1 MKNPKVRQ
9 VVLPLITALI
19 WGSAFVT
26 QSLSAAHLGCF
37 SFNALRAIPAV
48 LVLLVL
54 LAVMQRIHPRE
65 KYSAEEKRALLRGG
79 LADNRRHLLKVQME
93 KRALLRGGLVC
104 GAFLAL
110 AINLQQFGMGTTS
123 AGKAGF
129 ITALYIVLVPVFST
143 MLGKK
148 AKKSIWLCVIAA
160 VAGLYFL
167 CFDGSST
174 LSFSSG
180 DMYVFLSAFA
190 FTAQILAVD
199 YFVQQVDGIALSCA
213 QFAVVIMLSAIGAL
227 AFGEHTT
234 LEAMKTCIP
243 YLLYV
248 GVVSSGVGYTLQ
260 IIAQKDGDPTV
271 VSLLLSLESFFA
283 VVCGAIV
290 LHERM
295 SLREYFGCA
304 LMLAAVILSQ
314 LPEKSAKA
322 VESGKK
328 E

>member
-9 VVLPLITALI
+9 VVLPLVTALI

-79 LADNRRHLLKVQME
+79 L
-93 KRALLRGGLVC
+93 VC

-129 ITALYIVLVPVFST
+129 ITALYIVLVPVFSI

-148 AKKSIWLCVIAA
+148 AKKSTWIYVLFA

-167 CFDGSST
+167 CFDGGSV
-174 LSFSSG
+174 SFSSG

-234 LEAMKTCIP
+234 LEAVKTCIP

-283 VVCGAIV
+283 VVCGEIV

>member
-79 LADNRRHLLKVQME
+79 L
-93 KRALLRGGLVC
+93 VC

-129 ITALYIVLVPVFST
+129 ITALYIVLVPVSARC
-143 MLGKK
+143 LAKRRRK
-148 AKKSIWLCVIAA
+148 AS
-160 VAGLYFL
+160 
-167 CFDGSST
+167 GS
-174 LSFSSG
+174 
-180 DMYVFLSAFA
+180 A
-190 FTAQILAVD
+190 
-199 YFVQQVDGIALSCA
+199 
-213 QFAVVIMLSAIGAL
+213 
-227 AFGEHTT
+227 
-234 LEAMKTCIP
+234 
-243 YLLYV
+243 
-248 GVVSSGVGYTLQ
+248 
-260 IIAQKDGDPTV
+260 
-271 VSLLLSLESFFA
+271 
-283 VVCGAIV
+283 
-290 LHERM
+290 
-295 SLREYFGCA
+295 
-304 LMLAAVILSQ
+304 
-314 LPEKSAKA
+314 
-322 VESGKK
+322 
-328 E
+328 

>member
-9 VVLPLITALI
+9 VVLPLITAFI

-65 KYSAEEKRALLRGG
+65 KYSAA
-79 LADNRRHLLKVQME
+79 E

-104 GAFLAL
+104 GAFLTL
-110 AINLQQFGMGTTS
+110 AINLQQYGMGTTS

-129 ITALYIVLVPVFST
+129 ITALYIVLVPVFGIV
-143 MLGKK
+143 LGKK
-148 AKKSIWLCVIAA
+148 TKKSIWFCVLAA

-174 LSFSSG
+174 LSFNSG
-180 DMYVFLSAFA
+180 DIYVFLSAFA

-213 QFAVVIMLSAIGAL
+213 QFTVVIVLSAAGAL
-227 AFGEHTT
+227 VFGEHTT
-234 LEAMKTCIP
+234 LAAVKTCIP

-248 GVVSSGVGYTLQ
+248 GVVSSGIGYTLQ
-260 IIAQKDGDPTV
+260 IVAQKDGEATV

-304 LMLAAVILSQ
+304 LMLAAVLLSQ
-314 LPEKSAKA
+314 LPEKSGKA

-328 E
+328 A

>member
-1 MKNPKVRQ
+1 MKRNLRQ
-9 VVLPLITALI
+9 TLLPLLTAMI
-19 WGSAFVT
+19 WGSAFVAQRVGT
-26 QSLSAAHLGCF
+26 DMVQPFTFNGVRSLLSAA
-37 SFNALRAIPAV
+37 
-48 LVLLVL
+48 VLLPVIWL
-54 LAVMQRIHPRE
+54 RE
-65 KYSAEEKRALLRGG
+65 KKRPRREDPAERRTLLLGG
-79 LADNRRHLLKVQME
+79 LLC
-93 KRALLRGGLVC
+93 GVC
-104 GAFLAL
+104 LCAGST
-110 AINLQQFGMGTTS
+110 LQQFGLVYTT

-143 MLGKK
+143 VLGKK

-234 LEAMKTCIP
+234 LEAVKTCIP

>member
-1 MKNPKVRQ
+1 MKSSKIRQ

-79 LADNRRHLLKVQME
+79 F
-93 KRALLRGGLVC
+93 VC

-143 MLGKK
+143 VLGKK

-174 LSFSSG
+174 L
-180 DMYVFLSAFA
+180 
-190 FTAQILAVD
+190 
-199 YFVQQVDGIALSCA
+199 
-213 QFAVVIMLSAIGAL
+213 
-227 AFGEHTT
+227 
-234 LEAMKTCIP
+234 
-243 YLLYV
+243 
-248 GVVSSGVGYTLQ
+248 
-260 IIAQKDGDPTV
+260 
-271 VSLLLSLESFFA
+271 
-283 VVCGAIV
+283 
-290 LHERM
+290 
-295 SLREYFGCA
+295 
-304 LMLAAVILSQ
+304 
-314 LPEKSAKA
+314 
-322 VESGKK
+322 
-328 E
+328 

>member
-79 LADNRRHLLKVQME
+79 L
-93 KRALLRGGLVC
+93 VC

-129 ITALYIVLVPVFST
+129 ITALYIVLVPLAGMF
-143 MLGKK
+143 LGKK
-148 AKKSIWLCVIAA
+148 ANKRLFLCVLIA
-160 VAGLYFL
+160 VVGLYFL
-167 CFDGSST
+167 CFTGSEGAM
-174 LSFSSG
+174 SFGRG
-180 DMYVFLSAFA
+180 DFLVFLCAFA
-190 FTAQILAVD
+190 FTGHILCVD
-199 YFVQQVDGIALSCA
+199 HYVQKVDGIALSCV
-213 QFAVVIMLSAIGAL
+213 QFAVMMVLSTVCAFTFETVDFAALGECTFYILYIGIL
-227 AFGEHTT
+227 
-234 LEAMKTCIP
+234 
-243 YLLYV
+243 
-248 GVVSSGVGYTLQ
+248 SSAGGYTLQ
-260 IIAQKDGDPTV
+260 ILAQKDGDPTV

-283 VVCGAIV
+283 VVCGAII

-295 SLREYFGCA
+295 SGREYLGCA
-304 LMLAAVILSQ
+304 LMLTAVLLSQ
-314 LPEKSAKA
+314 LPEKTADA
-322 VESGKK
+322 AEPQKK
-328 E
+328 

>member
-26 QSLSAAHLGCF
+26 QSLGAAHLGCF

-54 LAVMQRIHPRE
+54 LAAMQRIRPRE
-65 KYSAEEKRALLRGG
+65 KHSAE
-79 LADNRRHLLKVQME
+79 E

-129 ITALYIVLVPVFST
+129 ITALYIVLVPLAGMF
-143 MLGKK
+143 LGKK
-148 AKKSIWLCVIAA
+148 ANKRLFLCVLIA
-160 VAGLYFL
+160 VVGLYFL
-167 CFDGSST
+167 CFTGSEGAM
-174 LSFSSG
+174 SFGRG
-180 DMYVFLSAFA
+180 DFLVFLCAFA
-190 FTAQILAVD
+190 FTGHILCVD
-199 YFVQQVDGIALSCA
+199 HYVQKVDGIALSCV
-213 QFAVVIMLSAIGAL
+213 QFAVMMVLSTVCAFTFETVDFAALGECTFYILYIGIL
-227 AFGEHTT
+227 
-234 LEAMKTCIP
+234 
-243 YLLYV
+243 
-248 GVVSSGVGYTLQ
+248 SSAGGYTLQ
-260 IIAQKDGDPTV
+260 ILAQKDGDPTV

-283 VVCGAIV
+283 VVCGAII

-295 SLREYFGCA
+295 SGREYLGCA
-304 LMLAAVILSQ
+304 LMLTAVLLSQ
-314 LPEKSAKA
+314 LPEKTA
-322 VESGKK
+322 EPQKK
-328 E
+328 

>member
-79 LADNRRHLLKVQME
+79 L
-93 KRALLRGGLVC
+93 VC

-143 MLGKK
+143 VLGKK
-148 AKKSIWLCVIAA
+148 AKKSIWFCVIAA

-234 LEAMKTCIP
+234 LEAVKTHP
-243 YLLYV
+243 LRGYFVQRRGLYAADPCAEGRRPDGRV
-248 GVVSSGVGYTLQ
+248 AAAEPRVVFCRCLRRDRPARAHEPARVFRLR
-260 IIAQKDGDPTV
+260 AD
-271 VSLLLSLESFFA
+271 A
-283 VVCGAIV
+283 CGG
-290 LHERM
+290 HP
-295 SLREYFGCA
+295 
-304 LMLAAVILSQ
+304 LAAAG
-314 LPEKSAKA
+314 EKRQ
-322 VESGKK
+322 SG
-328 E
+328 

>member
-1 MKNPKVRQ
+1 MKSSKIRQ

-79 LADNRRHLLKVQME
+79 L
-93 KRALLRGGLVC
+93 VC

-143 MLGKK
+143 VLGKK
-148 AKKSIWLCVIAA
+148 AKKSIWLCVHHIPH
-160 VAGLYFL
+160 F
-167 CFDGSST
+167 
-174 LSFSSG
+174 
-180 DMYVFLSAFA
+180 
-190 FTAQILAVD
+190 ILAKL
-199 YFVQQVDGIALSCA
+199 FLMNKRIIIIRMNLNRQRSCR
-213 QFAVVIMLSAIGAL
+213 INKLN
-227 AFGEHTT
+227 
-234 LEAMKTCIP
+234 
-243 YLLYV
+243 
-248 GVVSSGVGYTLQ
+248 
-260 IIAQKDGDPTV
+260 
-271 VSLLLSLESFFA
+271 
-283 VVCGAIV
+283 
-290 LHERM
+290 
-295 SLREYFGCA
+295 
-304 LMLAAVILSQ
+304 
-314 LPEKSAKA
+314 
-322 VESGKK
+322 
-328 E
+328 

>member
-1 MKNPKVRQ
+1 MKKRNTKQ
-9 VVLPLITALI
+9 VILPLITSFI
-19 WGSAFVT
+19 WGSSFVA
-26 QSLSAAHLGCF
+26 QSLGAGKVGGFTFTASR
-37 SFNALRAIPAV
+37 SIPAV
-48 LVLLVL
+48 LVLGALVL
-54 LAVMQRIHPRE
+54 ILRRVRHEE
-65 KYSAEEKRALLRGG
+65 KYTPQQKKDLL
-79 LADNRRHLLKVQME
+79 E
-93 KRALLRGGLVC
+93 GGLVC
-104 GAFLAL
+104 GIFLTL
-110 AINLQQFGMGTTS
+110 GTNLQQFGIADTT

-143 MLGKK
+143 VLGKK

-234 LEAMKTCIP
+234 LEAVKTCIP

>member
-79 LADNRRHLLKVQME
+79 L
-93 KRALLRGGLVC
+93 VC

-143 MLGKK
+143 VLGKK

-167 CFDGSST
+167 CFDGSRT

-234 LEAMKTCIP
+234 LEAVKTCIP

>member
-26 QSLSAAHLGCF
+26 QSLSAGHLGCF
-37 SFNALRAIPAV
+37 SFNALRAIPAA
-48 LVLLVL
+48 LALLLLLLV
-54 LAVMQRIHPRE
+54 VRRIRPRE
-65 KYSAEEKRALLRGG
+65 KYTAEEKRALLRGG
-79 LADNRRHLLKVQME
+79 LI
-93 KRALLRGGLVC
+93 C
-104 GAFLAL
+104 GFFLTL
-110 AINLQQFGMGTTS
+110 GVNLQQFGIETTS

-143 MLGKK
+143 VLGKK

-180 DMYVFLSAFA
+180 DMYVLLSAFA

-234 LEAMKTCIP
+234 LEAVKTCIP

>member
-1 MKNPKVRQ
+1 
-9 VVLPLITALI
+9 
-19 WGSAFVT
+19 
-26 QSLSAAHLGCF
+26 
-37 SFNALRAIPAV
+37 
-48 LVLLVL
+48 
-54 LAVMQRIHPRE
+54 
-65 KYSAEEKRALLRGG
+65 
-79 LADNRRHLLKVQME
+79 
-93 KRALLRGGLVC
+93 
-104 GAFLAL
+104 
-110 AINLQQFGMGTTS
+110 MGTTS

-143 MLGKK
+143 VLGKK
-148 AKKSIWLCVIAA
+148 AKKSIWFCVIAA

-234 LEAMKTCIP
+234 LEAVKTCIP

>member
-9 VVLPLITALI
+9 VVLPLITAFI

-54 LAVMQRIHPRE
+54 LAVMQRIHPRG
-65 KYSAEEKRALLRGG
+65 KYSAA
-79 LADNRRHLLKVQME
+79 E

-104 GAFLAL
+104 GAFLTL
-110 AINLQQFGMGTTS
+110 AINLQQYGMGTTS

-129 ITALYIVLVPVFST
+129 ITALYIVLVPVFGIV
-143 MLGKK
+143 LGKK
-148 AKKSIWLCVIAA
+148 TRKSIWLCVLAA

-174 LSFSSG
+174 LSFNSG
-180 DMYVFLSAFA
+180 DIYVFLSAFA

-213 QFAVVIMLSAIGAL
+213 QFAVVIVLSAAGAL
-227 AFGEHTT
+227 VFGEHTT
-234 LEAMKTCIP
+234 LAAVKTCIP

-248 GVVSSGVGYTLQ
+248 GVVSSGIGYTLQ
-260 IIAQKDGDPTV
+260 IVAQKDGDPTV

-304 LMLAAVILSQ
+304 LMLAAVLLSQ
-314 LPEKSAKA
+314 LPEKSGKA

-328 E
+328 A

>member
-65 KYSAEEKRALLRGG
+65 KYSAEEKRA
-79 LADNRRHLLKVQME
+79 
-93 KRALLRGGLVC
+93 
-104 GAFLAL
+104 FLAL

-143 MLGKK
+143 VLGKK

-234 LEAMKTCIP
+234 LEAVKTCIP

-271 VSLLLSLESFFA
+271 VLLSLESFFA